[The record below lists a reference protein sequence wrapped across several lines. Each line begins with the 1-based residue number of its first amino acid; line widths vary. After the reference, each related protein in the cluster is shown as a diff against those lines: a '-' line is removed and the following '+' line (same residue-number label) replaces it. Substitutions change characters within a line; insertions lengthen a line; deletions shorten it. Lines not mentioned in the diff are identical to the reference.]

1 MKTFIPYMYP
11 SDSDESTN
19 TIRGALVSENVFGEI
34 KDTEVQSTDFGKC
47 SKDVIEFSVY
57 STRGEIFGWKLIES
71 FPEYINKTLNYTNLD
86 GEEISTSISFLNSL
100 YVKNK
105 KGDVILSPKHEL
117 EELGIT
123 QGNYKIRISFRTDIV
138 GSYENSTKLKIKEI
152 SPSRTEFKASPDSL
166 KDSRNPNDVSFNF
179 EYNNFIRKR
188 VLIAHIINKLD
199 KILKNTS
206 FVKKETLE
214 NIKSKTSDY
223 DDYLLKV
230 EKSFGLDEIKM
241 LRELDR
247 IYTQLN
253 TFYFNLILSQY
264 NQTVVK
270 GDIYSDY
277 VKSVDFILKNYSR
290 FTQESND
297 EIKIFYKYMLIQM
310 FDESVLNSIF
320 EERFNTYLTNIL
332 NFGNGVSI
340 PILIY
345 DSYKDTTQSDN
356 INDTLLIKTIEPLPE
371 IIDINTEFYIS
382 SVSHSD
388 DVVRNISLRDIDD
401 VPTFKLRGPDV
412 TTRITA
418 ETTKAYTL
426 KGEDGLLKDDL
437 SAAEN
442 FFNTTGQDIDDLHID
457 YSDFKKFVKF
467 SSARPRLDNFILKL
481 TKISKIQNKLNNLYY
496 DIDKLNKDVSLGS
509 LEEGVARDSIL
520 IMQREDIAK
529 LNLDH
534 SDIIKSFTSF
544 EKYLYYEDGDDSWPR
559 ETSFILS
566 GFTGNLFV
574 VNSTYNLFASRKFD
588 TNRVF
593 KNIKDGNWKI
603 IFDSS
608 INKWKL
614 FKEGS
619 SEYIYSTSSN
629 LNSGFTANSDNNSGF
644 ENQSSNFQKVY
655 LEDSYKKDSSFI
667 PPQLIPSDLNE
678 FQKTEGYLW
687 YESTAKKANLY
698 DKHNDDSL
706 ANSIPE
712 FLVRTHENED
722 LISFLNMIGEQ
733 FDVLLV
739 YIEAMSNM
747 QYIRNSFSKGVPN
760 QLVWFVMNS
769 FGINFYGR
777 EVDELSVS
785 KKFEENRNAI
795 WRRLLNNLPY
805 ILKTAGT
812 ESSIRALF
820 KCYGVPDY
828 LFQIKEFGGV
838 NYGSDSFD
846 SDTKYKLD
854 TFDYSLQV
862 NTTDQYLHIDLPEES
877 RDELSIEF
885 RIKLDNK
892 IFDSYEDGQRFGSKK
907 STTLPANSGN
917 FVDLIGI
924 LTDDDFII
932 GSEYPKFFNK
942 PANSESFR
950 PVDWADDDISI
961 SWKNMREGVS
971 FSYPKVST
979 GTEPAFM
986 TIYSNKGKLEDGT
999 YDPLYTLAE
1008 IGATETLNGEI
1019 VRLSFSK
1026 DKTHQYEK
1034 EFNIDFEF
1042 NGTPTGSHYTIQEL
1056 KDTGVFI
1063 ENNGH
1068 FPVMTTPDWEFGIY
1082 RDTNTFLKNY
1092 GKFYFTLNNTD
1103 GTLYCPDTYDEPI
1116 YFGDTHAYDILLKR
1130 HTGELSFDF
1139 GVDLLVKRV
1148 VDSSTRYSGTAVNL
1162 LSEHSMN
1169 LFLNTKE
1176 IFFGNYRSPSF
1187 LGLLD
1192 RLRIYKTDISEKR
1205 FMNHINFNESY
1216 DIDDPSK
1223 LKENLLVKVNFDS
1236 PYNLNPL
1243 SNETSYGVIKNFS
1256 LNKYSDIKAYNF
1268 TTNTYPYDFVGTSR
1282 REYASIPGYGSKSFN
1297 NEKIRIEKQ
1306 TLVSTLNP
1314 SLRSTKKS
1322 KDRASIDTNTLGVYF
1337 SPTDLVNREII
1348 RFFGNFRLSN
1358 FIGDP
1363 SDTHS
1368 SKYKKLDSFKRL
1380 FFDNGFGNID
1390 TQRYFN
1396 IIKSYIDPS
1405 IFENLDKIIPAR
1417 VRLVSGL
1424 LIEPSILE
1432 RSKIKPPEI
1441 KTSAYIPDQEKQIN
1455 NETITEQLSFSFD
1468 LGPKR
1473 NNISSFANERNY
1485 IKQTHDSDVSNL
1497 ETSVMINKNKSEE
1510 SFHFNYGG
1518 NLVGEQLTDDYRDTF
1533 ANNGCVILGND
1544 LYKVEKFYHKLQRA
1558 SRYNGKYL
1566 NYDILLKNKIEISG
1580 LDRELKL
1587 ANGTY
1592 QLKFKGQ
1599 SGFPVFSDDERIWW
1613 IFYSQIKG
1621 RWILASDGEKNGGK
1635 KLATGQIKDFK
1646 NYTWLSGNELNYEL
1660 GLSNPVWFSSGFNFS
1675 LPFGNISRSGQ
1686 DYFTNVKSV
1695 SSFDKFIEI
1704 NGYISGW
1711 VNSNIYGVYRGYYV
1725 ERIINKEGEV
1735 TDISNKKGTYTFGGE
1750 RRYLYFNGDFS
1761 GKLQSGWIGNPK
1773 SNEVV
1778 ETDKLLK
1785 LVGLVNGDQYKS
1797 CESPLLLSGDINDQ
1811 SKIKDNDRYAIDYK
1825 NYGHQITFD
1834 KKQFKKLNL
1843 VKVPHILEMN
1853 DTIDLKFYNQFH
1865 IKNLNTSG
1873 VQNYASGKF
1882 KDTITYKSIN
1892 NFYSP
1897 KMWSVNLKY
1906 KVQIE
1911 SSIPNDVDVLY
1922 FNTSGLGLSNL
1933 YKINDLLV
1941 KINKQTEMSVDVL
1954 NRGGDFKGGLVYNE
1968 HGDLTDTNL
1977 SSYISRLNDNTNLE
1991 RNQSSYKK
1999 YINNIETNTDQCI
2012 IEISDK
2018 KGKSQLVLL
2027 LKLSL
2032 YTEIIS
2038 QLNTRDYL
2046 YNTQQFNSDINYYFE
2061 DTPMTVGGVSH
2072 YISKIL
2078 IDFKGIGY
2086 SGEEFAY
2093 LTGSKPKNW
2102 KDTWPHKTRISDL
2115 FILDERDGS
2124 IIKPDYS
2131 HYLFTGV
2138 NWKHDK
2144 TITFNE
2150 NPTIVLDDPMLYNNK
2165 YTEKKRARVSVVSG
2179 LPNPKIE
2186 QSVKIKS
2193 LGNLKL
2199 GDTIGMPL
2207 TTTNDDTFFKT
2218 KSNVIY
2224 NVNQIYKQKLLIK
2237 SRMDKTT
2244 HVEKT
2249 TDVIYINNDSI
2260 DEFDVLPAITNF
2272 DTNRTDLCGDSIPIN
2287 SDTYDIQI
2295 LNFENE
2301 KITYKKDGLVVNKFF
2316 GIFNKEKYDL
2326 LKHKINDED
2335 EIAKLIGNYENRIS
2349 SGYIRI
2355 EGFYGKVVSA
2365 NGKYTLQYDV
2375 SYCGEEK
2382 ISVPTYINDNKKW
2395 ILLYESSNTS
2405 WILKNIND
2413 KKIFI
2418 SSETRN
2424 IKNGFVANSN
2434 NNNGF
2439 YEGNEVF
2446 IKSNYRVDKSGLVYN
2461 ELDENVGKRF
2471 QSASVEV
2478 QNKFI
2483 VRPNTKYIKEVSSNI
2498 NTFLAWKLRIKS
2510 KKDSSKIYEIPIVYV
2525 NTDKYDDSLL
2535 LKYQYVESELTK
2547 LKIVQVTDT
2556 DYCNT
2561 RDTSVMKWI
2570 LTSRSENN
2578 LISEDVKIRTY
2589 GETLLVAKPL
2599 KQHDKLKELAG
2610 EYKLI
2615 YGKVINKNNCKLFYS
2630 NSHGKY
2636 ILQTKESD
2644 ITLIKSE
2651 IYPLVGTYKTNTK
2664 NIYGSVGYSTYHE
2677 KELQIIVSGFYD
2689 DYENANGN
2697 YRQVGYHESGDCL
2710 FKNNKGWLF
2719 SKNKNNTD
2727 VYGEW
2732 QITDSVKYPTKTIS
2746 INESIEQTG
2755 IYSNSSY
2762 TDILYVNFKL
2772 HFNFENNRD
2781 FIGIA
2786 TSRLE
2791 LTGTSGKFGLFSQ
2804 TGFAK
2809 VPSEYTD
2816 IDINFKTSSLTK
2828 QIDHHN
2834 TIPVTFKNSIS
2845 DFNYYD
2851 DLQIGHNL
2859 KIENKDGLDCI
2870 VMETKSTETKYTSP
2884 GNNRYTETLVNLENK
2899 NHHIKNI
2906 YSNEW
2911 KVGTNYKIDEIICY
2925 DKKMYKC
2932 KKNTPTTRIVF
2943 PDRDFD
2949 KDTYWEVINHNYLKV
2964 NVDCELEVH
2973 NSEEYEMVTSEN
2985 IFETNVDCDFSKT
2998 FSSPSEFENGVYE
3011 SYYISNN
3018 RRYSYQKK
3026 YQPYDLP
3033 KIGTKNNVLIRG
3045 SLSTHTYKTTPRK
3058 IKRITINS
3066 SQTTVSSSGTLD
3078 EKPPIV
3084 RSLKERDASDVEFK
3098 DSFWF
3103 NQDKRV
3109 YDSELSNILL
3119 KAPDSNPVIGLNFEN
3134 TIDIKKIILNV
3145 EGFTGEFVATANGT
3159 YEPTNRTFNNYTVFK
3174 NNSDWTIY
3182 NNENFWKL
3190 SNSKNIP
3197 DEVLDGE
3204 EWTTSDTSML
3214 GSKLNG
3220 NNGSSSG
3227 FLNETAYIHIQYEEE
3242 IPTPTPTP
3250 TPTLTKLQDTPTPT
3264 PTPTSDESPN
3274 TPIPIHKTPTPL
3286 GESTPTP
3293 ISNPTPTPISN
3304 PTPTPTKTNETG
3316 LNNESGVVFLLDEF
3330 AITKEKYDLS
3340 KNPTEVEKKIIS
3352 DMDAFGYD
3360 VLEIATIE
3368 DLNSTKFI
3376 IPSIPDEIK
3385 SFNVKVQNYSLL
3397 QSETYK
3403 LDDLSSYG
3411 WDSSDIIVNGRFRP
3425 FYLTKNRGG
3434 RIHLYNRKNIFI
3446 SNDFYL
3452 KSWPSKRCVLVK
3464 LKTFVARVTDITIST
3479 GLPNGILISWKP
3491 APDAEYVRIESYS
3504 ENGNWQ
3510 IIEDNVS
3517 QVYSVYGFLD
3527 TKSPAGKLI
3536 KYRITSVGLH
3546 GKTAT
3551 SEEVLGWR
3559 LDSPNVVQN
3568 LEASNGTFVDKIH
3581 IMWNKPTS
3589 ENVFNKTESY
3599 SILRSDKNDF
3609 TSYSTYNVITTDL
3622 KETEYIDDDSALE
3635 HGKTYWYKVVSHN
3648 DVTDNLNSDEY
3659 LNKRIWSR
3667 STVGFTQNKQYDL
3680 Q

>member
-11 SDSDESTN
+11 SDSDENTN
-19 TIRGALVSENVFGEI
+19 TIRGSLVSESVFGEI
-34 KDTEVQSTDFGKC
+34 KDTEVHSTDFGKC

-57 STRGEIFGWKLIES
+57 STRGEIFGWKLVEA
-71 FPEYINKTLNYTNLD
+71 FPDYINKTINYTNLD
-86 GEEISTSISFLNSL
+86 GEEISTSVSYLNSL

-105 KGDVILSPKHEL
+105 NGDVILSPKHEL

-152 SPSRTEFKASPDSL
+152 SPSRTEFKALPDSL

-188 VLIAHIINKLD
+188 VLVAHIINKLD
-199 KILKNTS
+199 KILKNNS
-206 FVKKETLE
+206 FVKKDTIDS
-214 NIKSKTSDY
+214 IKTKTSDY
-223 DDYLLKV
+223 DEYLLKV

-241 LRELDR
+241 LRELDGLK
-247 IYTQLN
+247 TQLT

-270 GDIYSDY
+270 EDIYSDY
-277 VKSVDFILKNYSR
+277 VKSVDFILENYNR

-310 FDESVLNSIF
+310 FDESVLDTIF
-320 EERFNTYLTNIL
+320 EERFDRYLTNVL
-332 NFGNGVSI
+332 NFGNGISI

-345 DSYKDTTQSDN
+345 DSYKDPTKSDN
-356 INDTLLIKTIEPLPE
+356 INDTLLIKTIEPLPD
-371 IIDINTEFYIS
+371 IIDINSEFYIS

-388 DVVRNISLRDIDD
+388 DVIRNISLRDVDD
-401 VPTFKLRGPDV
+401 VPTFKLRGPDITTRV
-412 TTRITA
+412 TT
-418 ETTKAYTL
+418 ETTKKYTL

-467 SSARPRLDNFILKL
+467 SAARHRLDNFILKL

-496 DIDKLNKDVSLGS
+496 EIDKLNKEVSLGS
-509 LEEGVARDSIL
+509 LDEGVARDSIL

-529 LNLDH
+529 LNMNH
-534 SDIIKSFTSF
+534 ADIIKSFTSY
-544 EKYLYYEDGDDSWPR
+544 EKFLYYEEGANSWPR
-559 ETSFILS
+559 ETSFTLS

-574 VNSTYNLFASRKFD
+574 VNGTYNLFASKKFD
-588 TNRVF
+588 TNKVF
-593 KNIKDGNWKI
+593 KNTKDGTWKI
-603 IFDSS
+603 IFESS
-608 INKWKL
+608 VGKWKL

-629 LNSGFTANSDNNSGF
+629 LNSGFTANDDNNIGL
-644 ENQSSNFQKVY
+644 ENQSSNFQEVY
-655 LEDSYKKDSSFI
+655 LEDSYKKDSSFT
-667 PPQLIPSDLNE
+667 PPQLIPNDINE
-678 FQKTEGYLW
+678 FKKTEGYLW

-698 DKHNDDSL
+698 DKNNDDSL

-712 FLVRTHENED
+712 FLVRTYENED
-722 LISFLNMIGEQ
+722 FINFLNMIGEQ

-785 KKFEENRNAI
+785 KKFEENRNTI

-805 ILKTAGT
+805 ILKTSGT

-838 NYGSDSFD
+838 NYGSDNFD

-854 TFDYSLQV
+854 TFNYALQIN
-862 NTTDQYLHIDLPEES
+862 NTNQYLQIELPEEE

-885 RIKLDNK
+885 RIKLDSK
-892 IFDSYEDGQRFGSKK
+892 IFDSYEDGQRFGSKQ

-917 FVDLIGI
+917 FVDLVGI

-950 PVDWADDDISI
+950 PDDWDDNDISI
-961 SWKNMREGVS
+961 SWKNTREGVS
-971 FSYPKVST
+971 FSYPKVGA
-979 GTEPAFM
+979 GTEPMFM

-1042 NGTPTGSHYTIQEL
+1042 NGTTTGTHYTIQEL
-1056 KDTGVFI
+1056 KDSGVFI
-1063 ENNGH
+1063 KNNGH
-1068 FPVMTTPDWEFGIY
+1068 FPIMTTSEWEFGIY

-1092 GKFYFTLNNTD
+1092 GKFYFTFNNTD

-1116 YFGDTHAYDILLKR
+1116 YFGDTHEYDILIKR

-1139 GVDLLVKRV
+1139 GIDLLVKRV
-1148 VDSSTRYSGTAVNL
+1148 VDSNVRYSGTSTNL
-1162 LSEHSMN
+1162 LSEHSLN

-1176 IFFGNYRSPSF
+1176 IFFGNYRSESF

-1192 RLRIYKTDISEKR
+1192 RIRIYKTDISEKR
-1205 FMNHINFNESY
+1205 FTNHINFNESY

-1223 LKENLLVKVNFDS
+1223 LKENLLVKVNFDF
-1236 PYNLNPL
+1236 PYNLNQL
-1243 SNETSYGVIKNFS
+1243 SSEVSYGVIKNFS
-1256 LNKYSDIKAYNF
+1256 LNKQSDIKAYNF
-1268 TTNTYPYDFVGTSR
+1268 TTDTYPYSFIGTSR
-1282 REYASIPGYGSKSFN
+1282 RESASIPGYGSKSFS

-1306 TLVSTLNP
+1306 TLISTLNP
-1314 SLRSTKKS
+1314 LSRSTKKS

-1363 SDTHS
+1363 HDIYSN
-1368 SKYKKLDSFKRL
+1368 KYKKLDSFKRL

-1405 IFENLDKIIPAR
+1405 IFENLEKVIPAR
-1417 VRLVSGL
+1417 VKLVSGL

-1441 KTSAYIPDQEKQIN
+1441 KTSAYVQEQKKQIDS
-1455 NETITEQLSFSFD
+1455 ETITEQISFSFD

-1485 IKQTHDSDVSNL
+1485 IKQTHTSDVSNI
-1497 ETSVMINKNKSEE
+1497 ETSVVVNKNKNEE
-1510 SFHFNYGG
+1510 SFHFNYGE
-1518 NLVGEQLTDDYRDTF
+1518 NLIGEQLTDDYRDTF
-1533 ANNGCVILGND
+1533 VNNGCVILGNN
-1544 LYKVEKFYHKLQRA
+1544 LYKVEKFYHQLEKA
-1558 SRYNGKYL
+1558 SRYTGKYL
-1566 NYDILLKNKIEISG
+1566 NYNILLKNKIEISE
-1580 LDRELKL
+1580 LDGELKQ

-1621 RWILASDGEKNGGK
+1621 RWILASDGEINGGK
-1635 KLATGQIKDFK
+1635 KLATGQLKDFK
-1646 NYTWLSGNELNYEL
+1646 NYIWLSGNELNYER
-1660 GLSNPVWFSSGFNFS
+1660 GLSYPVWFSSGFNFS
-1675 LPFGNISRSGQ
+1675 LPLGNIPRTGQ

-1704 NGYISGW
+1704 SGYINGW
-1711 VNSNIYGVYRGYYV
+1711 VNCNIYGVYSGYYV
-1725 ERIINKEGEV
+1725 ERIVGKEGEA
-1735 TDISNKKGTYTFGGE
+1735 TDISNKKGTHTFNGE
-1750 RRYLYFNGDFS
+1750 KRYLYLNGEFN
-1761 GKLQSGWIGNPK
+1761 GKLQSGWVGNSKFNEGVENNK
-1773 SNEVV
+1773 S
-1778 ETDKLLK
+1778 LK
-1785 LVGLVNGDQYKS
+1785 IVGRVNGDQYES

-1811 SKIKDNDRYAIDYK
+1811 PKINDNDKYVIDYK
-1825 NYGHQITFD
+1825 NYGHHINFD

-1843 VKVPHILEMN
+1843 VKVPSKLEMS
-1853 DTIDLKFYNQFH
+1853 DTLDLKFYSQFH

-1873 VQNYASGKF
+1873 IQNYASGKF
-1882 KDTITYKSIN
+1882 KDTIVYKTIN

-1897 KMWSVNLKY
+1897 KLWSVNLKY
-1906 KVQIE
+1906 KVQIK
-1911 SSIPNDVDVLY
+1911 SSIPCEVDVLY
-1922 FNTSGLGLSNL
+1922 SNINGIGSSGL

-1954 NRGGDFKGGLVYNE
+1954 NRGGDFKSGLVYNE
-1968 HGDLTDTNL
+1968 SGDLIETNL
-1977 SSYISRLNDNTNLE
+1977 SAYINRLSDNPNIE

-1999 YINNIETNTDQCI
+1999 YITNTENNIDQCI
-2012 IEISDK
+2012 IDILDK
-2018 KGKSQLVLL
+2018 RGKHQFVLL

-2032 YTEIIS
+2032 YTEMKS
-2038 QLNTRDYL
+2038 QLNTHDYL
-2046 YNTQQFNSDINYYFE
+2046 YNTQQYKSSVNCYFE
-2061 DTPMTVGGVSH
+2061 DTPMNVNGVSH
-2072 YISKIL
+2072 YILKML
-2078 IDFKGIGY
+2078 VDFKGVGY
-2086 SGEEFAY
+2086 TGSEFAY
-2093 LTGSKPKNW
+2093 LTGLKPKNW
-2102 KDTWPHKTRISDL
+2102 KDTWPHKIKISDL
-2115 FILDERDGS
+2115 FILDERNGS
-2124 IIKPDYS
+2124 ILKPDYS
-2131 HYLFTGV
+2131 HYLFTGI

-2150 NPTIVLDDPMLYNNK
+2150 NPTIVLDSPDVHNNK
-2165 YTEKKRARVSVVSG
+2165 YTKRKRARVSVISG
-2179 LPNPKIE
+2179 LPNPKLE

-2207 TTTNDDTFFKT
+2207 TTIDDNTFFKT
-2218 KSNVIY
+2218 KSNIIY
-2224 NVNQIYKQKLLIK
+2224 NVNQIYKQKLLVK

-2244 HVEKT
+2244 HIEKT
-2249 TDVIYINNDSI
+2249 TDIIYINNDSI
-2260 DEFDVLPAITNF
+2260 DEFDVLPVITNL
-2272 DTNRTDLCGDSIPIN
+2272 DTDRTDLCGDSIPLN

-2301 KITYKKDGLVVNKFF
+2301 KITYKENGVAVNKFF
-2316 GIFNKEKYDL
+2316 GIFNKEKYEL
-2326 LKHKINDED
+2326 LKNKINDEV
-2335 EIAKLIGNYENRIS
+2335 EVAKLVGNYENRIS
-2349 SGYIRI
+2349 SGCIKI
-2355 EGFYGKVVSA
+2355 EGFYGTVVSA

-2382 ISVPTYINDNKKW
+2382 ISIPTYINDNKKW
-2395 ILLYESSNTS
+2395 ILLYESSKS
-2405 WILKNIND
+2405 IWVLKNIND

-2424 IKNGFVANSN
+2424 IKNGFVANAN

-2446 IKSNYRVDKSGLVYN
+2446 IKSNYTVDSGGLVYN
-2461 ELDENVGKRF
+2461 EQGENVGKRF
-2471 QSASVEV
+2471 QSAKVDV
-2478 QNKFI
+2478 HNKFI
-2483 VRPNTKYIKEVSSNI
+2483 IRPNAKYIKEVSSRI
-2498 NTFLAWKLRIKS
+2498 NTFLAWKIRIKS

-2525 NTDKYDDSLL
+2525 NTDKYDDALL
-2535 LKYQYVESELTK
+2535 LKYQYVETELKK
-2547 LKIVQVTDT
+2547 LKIIQTTDT
-2556 DYCNT
+2556 DYCNIQ
-2561 RDTSVMKWI
+2561 DTSVMKWI

-2589 GETLLVAKPL
+2589 GETLLVANPL
-2599 KQHDKLKELAG
+2599 KQHNKLKELGG

-2615 YGKVINKNNCKLFYS
+2615 YGKIINKNNCKLLYS
-2630 NSHGKY
+2630 NSHKKY
-2636 ILQTKESD
+2636 IIQNRETD
-2644 ITLIKSE
+2644 VTLIKSDL
-2651 IYPLVGTYKTNTK
+2651 YPLVGTYKTNTK
-2664 NIYGSVGYSTYHE
+2664 NIYGSVEYSTFRE
-2677 KELQIIVSGFYD
+2677 KELQITVSGFYD
-2689 DYENANGN
+2689 DYENVNGI

-2710 FKNNKGWLF
+2710 FKNDKGWLF
-2719 SKNKNNTD
+2719 SKNKNNAE

-2732 QITDSVKYPTKTIS
+2732 QITDSIKYPTKTIS
-2746 INESIEQTG
+2746 LTESIEQTG
-2755 IYSNSSY
+2755 VYSNSSY

-2772 HFNFENNRD
+2772 HFNFNNTRD
-2781 FIGIA
+2781 FIGVDI
-2786 TSRLE
+2786 SRLR
-2791 LTGTSGKFGLFSQ
+2791 LTGASGKFSLFSQ

-2816 IDINFKTSSLTK
+2816 IDINFKTSSMIK
-2828 QIDHHN
+2828 QVDHYN
-2834 TIPVTFKNSIS
+2834 TIPVTFNKTIA
-2845 DFNYYD
+2845 DLNYYD
-2851 DLQIGHNL
+2851 DLQIGQNL
-2859 KIENKDGLDCI
+2859 KIENKDGLDRV
-2870 VMETKSTETKYTSP
+2870 VMETNATKTKYTSS
-2884 GNNRYTETLVNLENK
+2884 GIKRYTESLVNLENK
-2899 NHHIKNI
+2899 THTIKNI

-2911 KVGTNYKIDEIICY
+2911 KLGTNYKVDETICY
-2925 DKKMYKC
+2925 NKKMYRC
-2932 KKNTPTTRIVF
+2932 KKDTPTTRIVF

-2949 KDTYWEVINHNYLKV
+2949 RETYWEVLNHNHVRV
-2964 NVDCELEVH
+2964 NVDCEIEVH
-2973 NSEEYEMVTSEN
+2973 DSKEYEVVTSEN
-2985 IFETNVDCDFSKT
+2985 IFETNIDYDFSKT
-2998 FSSPSEFENGVYE
+2998 FSSPSEIENGVYE
-3011 SYYISNN
+3011 SYYISNK
-3018 RRYSYQKK
+3018 RIYSYQKK

-3033 KIGTKNNVLIRG
+3033 KVGTKNNVLIHG
-3045 SLSTHTYKTTPRK
+3045 TLNTHTYKTIPRK
-3058 IKRITINS
+3058 TKRITINS
-3066 SQTTVSSSGTLD
+3066 NQTTISSSGNLD
-3078 EKPPIV
+3078 KKPPIV
-3084 RSLKERDASDVEFK
+3084 RSLSERDNSDVEFK

-3103 NQDKRV
+3103 NQDEQT
-3109 YDSELSNILL
+3109 YDSELSNIPL
-3119 KAPDSNPVIGLNFEN
+3119 KAPDGNPIIGLSFEN
-3134 TIDIKKIILNV
+3134 TINIKKIILNV
-3145 EGFTGEFVATANGT
+3145 EGFVSDSVTTANGT
-3159 YEPTNRTFNNYTVFK
+3159 YEPTNRTFNNYNVFK
-3174 NNSDWTIY
+3174 NNGDWTLY
-3182 NNENFWKL
+3182 NNGNFWKL

-3197 DEVLDGE
+3197 DEVLDEDGE

-3227 FLNETAYIHIQYEEE
+3227 FLSETAYIHVQYEEE
-3242 IPTPTPTP
+3242 EPTPTPTP
-3250 TPTLTKLQDTPTPT
+3250 TPTTTITKLQDTPTPT
-3264 PTPTSDESPN
+3264 PTPTSDESPA
-3274 TPIPIHKTPTPL
+3274 TPLPIYKTPTPTPI

-3293 ISNPTPTPISN
+3293 VPQ
-3304 PTPTPTKTNETG
+3304 PTPTPTKTNVG
-3316 LNNESGVVFLLDEF
+3316 VNNDSGVVFLLDEF

-3340 KNPTEVEKKIIS
+3340 NDPVETEKQIIS
-3352 DMDAFGYD
+3352 DMEVFGYD

-3368 DLNSTKFI
+3368 DLNNSKFI

-3385 SFNVKVQNYSLL
+3385 SFNVSVQNYSMLET
-3397 QSETYK
+3397 ETYK
-3403 LDDLSSYG
+3403 LDDLNSFG
-3411 WDSSDIIVNGRFRP
+3411 WDSSDVIINGRFRP

-3434 RIHLYNRKNIFI
+3434 RVHLYNGKNIFI

-3464 LKTFVARVTDITIST
+3464 LKTFVSRVTDITIST
-3479 GLPNGILISWKP
+3479 GLPNGILISWKSS
-3491 APDAEYVRIESYS
+3491 PDAEYVRIETSI

-3510 IIEDNVS
+3510 ILEDNVS

-3527 TKSPAGKLI
+3527 TKSQAGKLI

-3546 GKTAT
+3546 EKTAT
-3551 SEEVLGWR
+3551 SEEILGWR
-3559 LDSPNVVQN
+3559 LDLPKVVEN
-3568 LEASNGTFVDKIH
+3568 LEATNGTFTDKIH

-3589 ENVFNKTESY
+3589 ENMFNKTESY
-3599 SILRSDKNDF
+3599 SILRSDINDF
-3609 TSYSTYNVITTDL
+3609 TSYSTYDVIVTGL
-3622 KETEYIDDDSALE
+3622 KEVEYTDDDSTLE
-3635 HGKTYWYKVVSHN
+3635 SGKTYWYKVVSHN

-3659 LNKRIWSR
+3659 LDKRIWSR
-3667 STVGFTQNKQYDL
+3667 STVGFTKNKQYDSPIK
-3680 Q
+3680 